1 MNGLVPLLADSLLQG
16 SADVLTGLVI
26 LLFAWLGSRYG
37 LYLAT
42 VWGLQ
47 ALVSV
52 MAAFALGDVVDGWI
66 VHYGGAS
73 DFIAFWHQT
82 LAFVTALLVVAIAIR
97 VAIGGAIEEGA
108 TNYPALVD
116 LAGGGIVGAIAGMIV
131 AGIIQVV
138 LAMAPLPERFAFDS
152 TKTAW
157 DLGSGIIDLVGHCAG
172 GMEKEDRE
180 ILMNGEPGFRPDKV
194 DPVAAVPAAPV
205 DPTSPPVE
213 KIELPQWSEVF
224 ADTNWNQMWDKGE
237 KYLDADG
244 NGAFT
249 WILRSNDRNTNKT
262 RDIGLRERYELGPWV
277 TVGTLTKQQIQNLQR
292 QTRKTKI
299 GEIEGLPW
307 PPPGGFFPGMG
318 PDDTQEAVAQP
329 GAASVQPVPGV
340 PGQPVP
346 GQVPGQNPAQPLPGQ
361 PVPNQPQP
369 TQPTQPGQPV
379 QTLPGTAQPSP
390 TQPGQPL
397 QPGRPAQGNQPG
409 VPKQP
414 GQPSQPGTPTT
425 VPPATEPPAPPAPDP
440 TPAPPTPAPSTPGR
454 ANETPTPAP
463 APVGPPSPF
472 KPKK

>member
-37 LYLAT
+37 LFLAT

-47 ALVSV
+47 ALASAV
-52 MAAFALGDVVDGWI
+52 AAFALGDMVDGWI
-66 VHYGGAS
+66 VHYGGSS

-82 LAFVTALLVVAIAIR
+82 LAFVTVLVAVAIAIR

-108 TNYPALVD
+108 TNYPPLVD

-131 AGIIQVV
+131 AGILQVV

-180 ILMNGEPGFRPDKV
+180 ILMDGEPGFRPDKI
-194 DPVAAVPAAPV
+194 DPVAAQPAAPV
-205 DPTSPPVE
+205 DPTSPPME

-224 ADTNWNQMWDKGE
+224 ADTNWNQMFDKGE
-237 KYLDADG
+237 KYDDADG

-262 RDIGLRERYELGPWV
+262 RDIGLRERYRLGPWV
-277 TVGTLTKQQIQNLQR
+277 TVGTLEKQLVQR
-292 QTRKTKI
+292 WQRAGKI

-307 PPPGGFFPGMG
+307 PPPGGFNAG
-318 PDDTQEAVAQP
+318 VAP
-329 GAASVQPVPGV
+329 GAAAAQAPPPGAVPSQPVPGQPGPTGQPIPGQVPGQVPVQVPGQPAPVPGV
-340 PGQPVP
+340 PGQ
-346 GQVPGQNPAQPLPGQ
+346 G
-361 PVPNQPQP
+361 VPNQPQP
-369 TQPTQPGQPV
+369 TVPVQPV
-379 QTLPGTAQPSP
+379 P

-397 QPGRPAQGNQPG
+397 QPGRPAQGNLPG

-414 GQPSQPGTPTT
+414 GQPTQPGTP
-425 VPPATEPPAPPAPDP
+425 APAPETPQPTPPVPDP
-440 TPAPPTPAPSTPGR
+440 TPAPPTPPPSTPGR
-454 ANETPTPAP
+454 ANETPPPPPAP
-463 APVGPPSPF
+463 AGPPSPF

>member
-1 MNGLVPLLADSLLQG
+1 MNGLAPLLADSLLQG

-37 LYLAT
+37 LFLAT

-47 ALVSV
+47 ALASV
-52 MAAFALGDVVDGWI
+52 LAAFALGDLVDGWI
-66 VHYGGAS
+66 VQYGGSS

-82 LAFVTALLVVAIAIR
+82 LAFVTALLAVAIAIR

-108 TNYPALVD
+108 TNYPPLVD
-116 LAGGGIVGAIAGMIV
+116 LAGGGVVGAIAGMIV
-131 AGIIQVV
+131 AGTLQVV

-152 TKTAW
+152 TKTFW
-157 DLGSGIIDLVGHCAG
+157 DLGSSIIDLVGQCAG

-180 ILMNGEPGFRPDKV
+180 ILMDGEPGFRPDKV
-194 DPVAAVPAAPV
+194 DPLAAAAPAAPV

-244 NGAFT
+244 DGAFT
-249 WILRSNDRNTNKT
+249 WILRSNDRNTSKT
-262 RDIGLRERYELGPWV
+262 RDIGLRERYKLGPWV
-277 TVGTLTKQQIQNLQR
+277 TVGTLEKQLVQR
-292 QTRKTKI
+292 WQRAGKL

-307 PPPGGFFPGMG
+307 PPPGGFNAGVGPGTA
-318 PDDTQEAVAQP
+318 TQAP
-329 GAASVQPVPGV
+329 PSGAAPVQPAPVQPAPGI
-340 PGQPVP
+340 PGQPIP
-346 GQVPGQNPAQPLPGQ
+346 GQVPGQVPSQVPAVPGQ
-361 PVPNQPQP
+361 PV
-369 TQPTQPGQPV
+369 
-379 QTLPGTAQPSP
+379 P

-397 QPGRPAQGNQPG
+397 QPGRPAQGNLPG

-414 GQPSQPGTPTT
+414 GQPTQPGTPAPAQ
-425 VPPATEPPAPPAPDP
+425 PPTETPQPAPPAPDP
-440 TPAPPTPAPSTPGR
+440 TPLPPAPGR
-454 ANETPTPAP
+454 ANETPPAP
-463 APVGPPSPF
+463 PPAPTGPPSPF